1 MATVP
6 TVAFFFGARSSA
18 RAASQSPE
26 DRVVRLALGD
36 LLEGNRR

>member
-18 RAASQSPE
+18 RVATQSPE
-26 DRVVRLALGD
+26 DHVVRPALGD
-36 LLEGNRR
+36 LVEGNRR

>member
-6 TVAFFFGARSSA
+6 TVAFFFGLGVSA

-26 DRVVRLALGD
+26 DRAVRPALGD
-36 LLEGNRR
+36 LVEGNRR